1 MIKAITHTTL
11 YDFHTYRENAYILFD
26 KEILEI
32 GSMSDFTNKGYD
44 IIDGKD
50 HLILPGLV
58 CGHTHIYSAFARGLS
73 LPFNPQ
79 NFQEILD
86 QLWWKLD
93 GKLDLDMIY
102 HSGIVFALDFLKNG
116 VTTIIDHHASGID
129 IKNSLKT
136 LSKAVSKD
144 VGLRGIYAFET
155 SDRFDVNACI
165 KENISFAK
173 SNQSPFIRG
182 LFGLHASSS
191 LSDKT
196 LKLVKKNLNDMP
208 IHIHVAESKADEEDS
223 LLTYKKTIIQ
233 RLVDHDILNPKS
245 IIAHAIHITDNE
257 LDLIK
262 KHQAVIAVNMS
273 SNMNNGVGTPN
284 LNRFIDKNI
293 PIIIGNDGI
302 SQAMTTEYLM
312 AYYAM
317 HHHDQS
323 PNPFQLS
330 HLLKMIQNTYDYA
343 SQILE
348 IKLGKIKKD
357 YQADLLMIPYIPPTP
372 LDESNVFGHL
382 FFGLFH
388 SFKPKHVFIQ
398 GKEKIKNYQISKKM
412 EDLYRDAQVSS
423 HRLWENLNKEV

>member
-1 MIKAITHTTL
+1 
-11 YDFHTYRENAYILFD
+11 
-26 KEILEI
+26 
-32 GSMSDFTNKGYD
+32 
-44 IIDGKD
+44 
-50 HLILPGLV
+50 
-58 CGHTHIYSAFARGLS
+58 
-73 LPFNPQ
+73 
-79 NFQEILD
+79 
-86 QLWWKLD
+86 
-93 GKLDLDMIY
+93 MIY

-129 IKNSLKT
+129 IKGSLKT

-173 SNQSPFIRG
+173 SNQNSFIRG

-196 LKLVKKNLNDMP
+196 LKLVKKNLSDMP

-223 LLTYKKTIIQ
+223 LQKYNKTIIQ

-245 IIAHAIHITDNE
+245 IIAHAIHITDDE

-262 KHQAVIAVNMS
+262 KHQAVIAINMS

-284 LNRFIDKNI
+284 LHRFMSKHI
-293 PIIIGNDGI
+293 PVIIGNDGI

-317 HHHDQS
+317 HHQDQS

-330 HLLKMIQNTYDYA
+330 HLLKMIHDTYDYA

-348 IKLGKIKKD
+348 IKLGKIEKD
-357 YQADLLMIPYIPPTP
+357 YQADLLMVPYIPPTP
-372 LDESNVFGHL
+372 LDEGNIFGHL

-388 SFKPKHVFIQ
+388 SFKPKHVFIE
-398 GKEKIKNYQISKKM
+398 GKQKIKNYQASNKM
-412 EDLYRDAQVSS
+412 EESYRSAQVSS
-423 HRLWENLNKEV
+423 KRLWDNLSKEV